1 MSDITQKS
9 KWNPRNWKLGE
20 YTRQLSIVVLGIV
33 ITFLG
38 SAAIGSIKEH
48 KEVRTALRLVVSEL
62 QENKNTLNEVINRI
76 QLEKDAACF
85 LYRDKDN
92 LASAPADT
100 LNEYFIVP
108 FQLTLERPT
117 NDALELMKTSGIFP
131 KLDDEKL
138 GLQIIKTYNEMQLA
152 IDSYSYF
159 NKIKEEGI
167 KIISANLENKLILFE
182 SESPVTIWN
191 TVLKDPMG
199 EVILKQTM
207 AIYQSEYIEAAILI
221 IDETIKEIENY

>member
-1 MSDITQKS
+1 MSDSTQKS

-85 LYRDKDN
+85 LYRHKDN

-108 FQLTLERPT
+108 FQLTLERLT

-159 NKIKEEGI
+159 NKTKEEGI
-167 KIISANLENKLILFE
+167 KIISANLENKLILFD
-182 SESPVTIWN
+182 SDSPVVIWN

-199 EVILKQTM
+199 EVMLKQTM